1 MEFATLQ
8 FKNLFLNS
16 NSSESLLPHLP
27 PPSAC
32 FFRPSVMALDISGL
46 SACSFTFPF
55 TPVTPVTS
63 VTPSLPTI
71 PPNTIWSSAA
81 LLMEDGSCEEGG
93 GPESGSSWS
102 LEPEERNER
111 RKVREG
117 GGERWEGRGE
127 GGKGRGEDGREG
139 ERGGEGREQRRGK
152 SFTVI
157 CEIRSKGLHVCNRH
171 CCIAHTAVL
180 HTLLLHRQYPE
191 VHTLSTPT
199 CIPPGLLSNRGWGR
213 L

>member
-1 MEFATLQ
+1 MEFATLH
-8 FKNLFLNS
+8 FKILFLNS

-55 TPVTPVTS
+55 TPVTL
-63 VTPSLPTI
+63 SLPTI

-102 LEPEERNER
+102 LEPVRREMKEEGER
-111 RKVREG
+111 RR
-117 GGERWEGRGE
+117 RGKM
-127 GGKGRGEDGREG
+127 GGKGRGREG
-139 ERGGEGREQRRGK
+139 ERGRMVGKGKGEEREGSRGEGSHSQFYVR
-152 SFTVI
+152 
-157 CEIRSKGLHVCNRH
+157 
-171 CCIAHTAVL
+171 TAC
-180 HTLLLHRQYPE
+180 T
-191 VHTLSTPT
+191 
-199 CIPPGLLSNRGWGR
+199 
-213 L
+213 